1 MTCSQAMKK
10 IFIKTLHGNSC
21 LDQISLSQNSFSL
34 TVQLKIYGIHP
45 HKKPYNHDT
54 FKNGNFS
61 NQHGSKLLSSIRSK
75 DGIHLSLRA

>member
-45 HKKPYNHDT
+45 HKNLIT
-54 FKNGNFS
+54 MI
-61 NQHGSKLLSSIRSK
+61 LLRTEIFQISMVVSY
-75 DGIHLSLRA
+75 

>member
-45 HKKPYNHDT
+45 HKNLITMILIK
-54 FKNGNFS
+54 KGNFS
-61 NQHGSKLLSSIRSK
+61 NQHGSKLLSSIKSK